1 MFFYHHLPFLGAT
14 KLNSMRSISLPFD
27 TVNHLS
33 GAKIQT
39 RDSWAI
45 TAKPTS
51 ALSNFLT
58 WQQLYFKPSFQSL
71 HISKQTPQVIFQAR
85 ALYTSIHQNGL
96 IVETQ
101 AFNFFSR
108 ISQKNVSEAKFSSQH
123 IVDFSFFQIRFSLF
137 YLFLFL
143 LFLFLFLT
151 EVGKRRPAKFWIL
164 LNRWKRR
171 KVNEKRNCI
180 FSKFLKIMASVI
192 PIFSISILFLSSMF
206 RYILLPL
213 KLFTSGLKGS
223 EYLYGG
229 YWKYL

>member
-123 IVDFSFFQIRFSLF
+123 IVDFSFFSNSFQPLLSFSLF
-137 YLFLFL
+137 TL
-143 LFLFLFLT
+143 
-151 EVGKRRPAKFWIL
+151 
-164 LNRWKRR
+164 
-171 KVNEKRNCI
+171 
-180 FSKFLKIMASVI
+180 S
-192 PIFSISILFLSSMF
+192 FSIFNRSRKKEASKILNSFEPM
-206 RYILLPL
+206 
-213 KLFTSGLKGS
+213 KKKKS
-223 EYLYGG
+223 E
-229 YWKYL
+229 